1 MAFRGLPTHHLKQP
15 KKIGETLNHL
25 GTNTWQSLI
34 LSMVTVGASMV
45 DPAFHGIFLILV
57 ILWVVPPPRM
67 PVTTRIIT
75 SLVGDPYK
83 PSFATVTGRVDNP
96 CDSQRSH
103 SFLGEKNKRITT
115 TTSGE
120 PIRRAKKQTTE
131 PNRSHGSEKLYE
143 GFLRK
148 AYTP

>member
-103 SFLGEKNKRITT
+103 SFLGEKTNGSPPQLQVSRSVGQKNKR
-115 TTSGE
+115 
-120 PIRRAKKQTTE
+120 RNQTDHTVVK
-131 PNRSHGSEKLYE
+131 NFMKVS
-143 GFLRK
+143 
-148 AYTP
+148 